1 VVHWTLP
8 PTPESYYQETG
19 RAGRDGEFARCV
31 LLYHPRDAELHRRQL
46 DVTFPPARTLEQ
58 AWADPATMARLP
70 ANVRASA
77 ERLRSELRPELGG
90 VDWAPVRDRRRQAE
104 GRIAAVEAY
113 AAGRGCRRRA
123 LVGYFGERL
132 DRCAGCD
139 RCRAAPSTRGVPA
152 PVVRRLNR
160 LRQALGGR
168 AGPWGGCL
176 LEPAVLL
183 QLARNPP
190 VTAAALADV
199 PGVGPAIAERYGG
212 LILGALERVPDGRVP
227 AAADPVAEALG
238 QWRTAVAREMGV
250 PAYVVLGDRALAA
263 LAAAPADSEARA
275 VPAGPRFR
283 AKFEAEVQRLLGR
296 VRGSA
301 SP

>member
-1 VVHWTLP
+1 MLV
-8 PTPESYYQETG
+8 
-19 RAGRDGEFARCV
+19 
-31 LLYHPRDAELHRRQL
+31 
-46 DVTFPPARTLEQ
+46 Q
-58 AWADPATMARLP
+58 ANEMQTTIDTMTKM
-70 ANVRASA
+70 SA
-77 ERLRSELRPELGG
+77 LTE
-90 VDWAPVRDRRRQAE
+90 A
-104 GRIAAVEAY
+104 RIAAVEAY

-139 RCRAAPSTRGVPA
+139 RCRGAPSTRGLPT

-160 LRQALGGR
+160 LRQVIGGA

-176 LEPAVLL
+176 LEPGVLL

-190 VTAAALADV
+190 ASAGALADV
-199 PGVGPAIAERYGG
+199 RGVGPALAERYGG
-212 LILGALERVPDGRVP
+212 LILGALERSPQGRAP
-227 AAADPVAEALG
+227 GADPVSDALE

-263 LAAAPADSEARA
+263 LAAAPVESDPRA

-296 VRGSA
+296 VQGKG
-301 SP
+301 PL

>member
-1 VVHWTLP
+1 
-8 PTPESYYQETG
+8 
-19 RAGRDGEFARCV
+19 
-31 LLYHPRDAELHRRQL
+31 
-46 DVTFPPARTLEQ
+46 
-58 AWADPATMARLP
+58 M
-70 ANVRASA
+70 
-77 ERLRSELRPELGG
+77 
-90 VDWAPVRDRRRQAE
+90 
-104 GRIAAVEAY
+104 
-113 AAGRGCRRRA
+113 
-123 LVGYFGERL
+123 
-132 DRCAGCD
+132 
-139 RCRAAPSTRGVPA
+139 
-152 PVVRRLNR
+152 VRRLNR

-190 VTAAALADV
+190 TTTAALADV
-199 PGVGPAIAERYGG
+199 SGVGPAIAERYGG

-227 AAADPVAEALG
+227 AAADPVADALE

-263 LAAAPADSEARA
+263 LAAAPADPETRA

-296 VRGSA
+296 VRASA